1 MLLKLNEQPLNMIK
15 NKNSSDFRFTRN
27 NKMDIIKSLGTENKK
42 PFLLRVKNHATPV
55 IFFKGNTSR
64 IVSSVLQSLKA
75 FD

>member
-1 MLLKLNEQPLNMIK
+1 
-15 NKNSSDFRFTRN
+15 
-27 NKMDIIKSLGTENKK
+27 MDIIKSLGTENKK